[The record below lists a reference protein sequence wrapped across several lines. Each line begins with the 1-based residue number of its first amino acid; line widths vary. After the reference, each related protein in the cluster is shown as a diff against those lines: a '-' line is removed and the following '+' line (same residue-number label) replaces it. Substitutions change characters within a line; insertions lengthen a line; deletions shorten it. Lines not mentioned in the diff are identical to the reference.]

1 MVLYRR
7 QIKVGDNSRLF
18 QDADVKIARYNQLC
32 LHYNLVADAVY
43 GEWHR
48 SRKPFAPGYRPYL
61 VAALL
66 SFDMGRMMGSGL
78 VVKYD
83 VAAGGF
89 AARLDGKLARV
100 SVYLDPLIDQGLFQV
115 DIAAHSRGIVRA
127 YNVLAADGERGLHEQ
142 GKAFH
147 VGATK
152 ILHFLNPE
160 LFTIVDANTARTLKA
175 ELGISYRSGTQP
187 GYSGERYVG
196 ALSEIKKRI
205 RGYGIERF
213 RSLEPG
219 TPTLRI
225 FDKLAFVY
233 GAGL

>member
-1 MVLYRR
+1 VDADS
-7 QIKVGDNSRLF
+7 GLF
-18 QDADVKIARYNQLC
+18 QDAHVRIARYNQLC

-43 GEWHR
+43 SEWR
-48 SRKPFAPGYRPYL
+48 RTRDPFSSAYRPYL
-61 VAALL
+61 VAALI
-66 SFDMGRMMGSGL
+66 SFDLGRTMGSGL

-83 VAAGGF
+83 AAAGGF
-89 AARLDGKLARV
+89 AARLDAKLTQV
-100 SVYLDPLIDQGLFQV
+100 GPFLSPLIHQDLFQV
-115 DIAAHSRGIVRA
+115 DLGAHSRDIVRA
-127 YNVLAADGERGLHEQ
+127 YNVLATDGAGGLHEQ

-160 LFTIVDANTARTLKA
+160 LFMIVDANAARALKA
-175 ELGISYRSGTQP
+175 GLGIPYRSGTQP
-187 GYSGERYVG
+187 GYSGERYVR

-205 RGYGIERF
+205 REYGIERF

-225 FDKLAFVY
+225 FDKLTFVY